1 VTDPRQITDHDRRYW
16 QYEYDVVQRTII
28 PLLGAWGIHLT
39 GAAVLDAG
47 CGEGGGVCAVHDAG
61 ARCAG
66 FDVDSGRIELARKLN
81 GGRAISFAV
90 GSLYE
95 AMLPFGESRYDL
107 VILHDV
113 FEHLDY
119 KDRVLRELAGLL
131 APGGRILI
139 TFPPYFSAYGA
150 HQQHL
155 TAPYGRLPFIHLFP
169 FALSQILPRMQG
181 EYPTVV
187 EEIQK
192 LGRLKMGMQGFETI
206 VARNGLRVEQ
216 RKAYLISPNHIR
228 FGLRPLSAGV
238 IGTIPL
244 FREVLC
250 TGVVYLVNAG

>member
-16 QYEYDVVQRTII
+16 QYEYDVVRQTII
-28 PLLGAWGIHLT
+28 PLLEAWGIPLT

-61 ARCAG
+61 AHCAG
-66 FDVDSGRIELARKLN
+66 FDVDSGRIELARLLE
-81 GGRAISFAV
+81 GGREISFAV

-95 AMLPFGESRYDL
+95 AMLPFGGARYDL

-113 FEHLDY
+113 FEHLDH
-119 KDRVLRELAGLL
+119 KDRVLRTLGGLL
-131 APGGRILI
+131 TPGGKILI

-150 HQQHL
+150 HQQLL
-155 TAPYGRLPFIHLFP
+155 TAPYGRLPFFHLLP
-169 FALSQILPRMQG
+169 FALSRILPRMKG
-181 EYPTVV
+181 EYSSVV

-192 LGRLKMGMQGFETI
+192 LGRLKMGMGGFESI
-206 VARNGLRVEQ
+206 VTRNGLRVEQ

-244 FREVLC
+244 LREVLC
-250 TGVVYLVNAG
+250 TGVVYLIGAG